1 MERNIW
7 LVLLL
12 ILVVNDSGLTL
23 VVKANELLENKS
35 ECLVKQNIHF

>member
-12 ILVVNDSGLTL
+12 ILVVNGCGLTTIANDNF
-23 VVKANELLENKS
+23 VKNKNKNE
-35 ECLVKQNIHF
+35 